1 MEGARVL
8 DCQGKLLLPGLIDVH
23 WHTMLAAIPQMTAM
37 TADLGYLYLV
47 AAKEAQ
53 RTLMRGFTSVRDAGG
68 PAFALKRAIDEGL
81 VDGPRIYPS
90 GAMISQ
96 TSGHGISGCAAIC
109 RAPTTRR

>member
-1 MEGARVL
+1 ML
-8 DCQGKLLLPGLIDVH
+8 DCQASVAAGLIDA
-23 WHTMLAAIPQMTAM
+23 LAHDAGGDS
-37 TADLGYLYLV
+37 ADDGHDGRPGLSVPGGR
-47 AAKEAQ
+47 KEAQ
-53 RTLMRGFTSVRDAGG
+53 RTLMRGFTSVRDGRA
-68 PAFALKRAIDEGL
+68 AFALKRAIDEGL